1 MSTLTDLLKA
11 GPQKPST
18 GTRPA
23 IDIWLETLTPD
34 DANAFVAA
42 AQDPAWNTAELF
54 RIAKSNGLPVQVNQL
69 RVWRTRLN
77 EPR

>member
-11 GPQKPST
+11 GPNKPSN
-18 GTRPA
+18 GTRSA
-23 IDIWLETLTPD
+23 IEIWLENLTD
-34 DANAFVAA
+34 EDRQAFITAANNT
-42 AQDPAWNTAELF
+42 AWSTAELF
-54 RIAKSNGLPVQVNQL
+54 RIAKSNGLPVQVNQM